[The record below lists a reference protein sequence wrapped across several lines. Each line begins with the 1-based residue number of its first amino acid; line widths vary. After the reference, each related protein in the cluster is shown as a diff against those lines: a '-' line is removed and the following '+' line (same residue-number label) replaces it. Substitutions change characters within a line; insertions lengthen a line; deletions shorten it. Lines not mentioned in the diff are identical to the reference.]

1 MSGGKAGRAGWQV
14 ADQQRGLSR
23 ALHASVDTVLA
34 FECPAGGVGATVGS
48 VLSVVQQQPLVR
60 FTALSTASFLML
72 TGCFSGVWLWI
83 WV

>member
-1 MSGGKAGRAGWQV
+1 MAAKPAGQGGKLQTSSG
-14 ADQQRGLSR
+14 GLSR
-23 ALHASVDTVLA
+23 ALHASINTVLA